1 MFLKKEKLNIDCWI
15 NKEKLKDTLEHKIK
29 IFLNE
34 AIEKKAF
41 PGAVVIAG
49 DGEKQILKIAVGRTT
64 YSSDSQKVGIDT
76 IYDLASLAKIFTLTG
91 ALILASKNE
100 INLDKEINYFLKT
113 DNFPKV
119 TLRHLLTHT
128 SGLKL
133 SLSSL
138 KNFPP
143 EQIEKEIFSHGP
155 KTEPGTEC
163 YYSNQGYF
171 ILGEILERVT
181 KKRLDSFFR
190 DSIFI
195 PLRMNSTG
203 FNPPKEWKKKIA
215 PTEDDPWRGGL
226 IWGETHDEIAYKTGG
241 IAGHAGLFSNGEDLF
256 KLGQLWLGGGT
267 FEGKQL
273 IKRNFISQA
282 TTGNFPEAIDGTG
295 IYAQHFGLGWRL
307 ENRKFI
313 GHLASKNTYNFS
325 GFTGPSLMVDP
336 EKELIVVIMNNRIHP
351 SRTGPDWILFHAKI
365 TEEIYRSLFL

>member
-1 MFLKKEKLNIDCWI
+1 MANKCENCPIK
-15 NKEKLKDTLEHKIK
+15 KEKLKDNLERKIK

-49 DGEKQILKIAVGRTT
+49 DEEKQILKIAVGRTT
-64 YSSDSQKVGIDT
+64 YLPNSPKVDIDT
-76 IYDLASLAKIFTLTG
+76 IYDLASLTKIFTLTG
-91 ALILASKNE
+91 TLILASKNE

-119 TLRHLLTHT
+119 TIRHLLAHT

-138 KNFPP
+138 KNFTP
-143 EQIEKEIFSHGP
+143 EQIKKEIFSHGP
-155 KTEPGTEC
+155 ETKPGTES

-195 PLRMNSTG
+195 PLRMSSIG

-215 PTEDDPWRGGL
+215 PTEDDPWRGKL
-226 IWGETHDEIAYKTGG
+226 IWGETNDEIAYKTEG
-241 IAGHAGLFSNGEDLF
+241 IAGHAGLFSNGENLF
-256 KLGQLWLGGGT
+256 KLGQLWLKQGV
-267 FEGKQL
+267 FEGRQL
-273 IKRNFISQA
+273 INHNFISQA
-282 TTGNFPEAIDGTG
+282 TICNFPEAIDGTG
-295 IYAQHFGLGWRL
+295 AYAQQFGLGWRL

-313 GHLASKNTYNFS
+313 GCFASKNTYNFS

-336 EKELIVVIMNNRIHP
+336 EKKLIVTIMNNRIHP
-351 SRTGPDWILFHAKI
+351 SRNGPDWISFHTKI
-365 TEEIYRSLFL
+365 TEEIYRNLSL